1 MSEITSS
8 RMVIKADGSKQPFS
22 LEKLTNRIN
31 RLTEGLNTQFM
42 MIQSCID
49 KVVKYAHNGKF
60 APSY

>member
-1 MSEITSS
+1 MSDTTSS

-31 RLTEGLNTQFM
+31 RLTDGLNTEYM

-49 KVVKYAHNGKF
+49 KVVKYAQNGKF
-60 APSY
+60 T